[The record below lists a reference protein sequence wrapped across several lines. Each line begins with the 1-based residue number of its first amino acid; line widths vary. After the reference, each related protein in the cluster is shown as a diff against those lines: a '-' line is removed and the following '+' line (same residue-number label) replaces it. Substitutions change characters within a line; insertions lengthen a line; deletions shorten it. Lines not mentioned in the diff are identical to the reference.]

1 MALDNKFDIN
11 NQNKVQSTPINT
23 GSTSNT
29 NGNESTTSKVISFEN
44 TTKENPIVET
54 IKTEEF
60 QQLTPEQ
67 QLAELKKKFPDIDE
81 KTLQETINTVKSTI
95 DQKET
100 SQQTTDTTSTNEN
113 VSEDEQLLNQY
124 AKEINKNNIDEVIA
138 HIKSKNPKELTQ
150 EEQKILQ
157 NYETQKNN
165 TKLIIRTETLEK
177 YINKYGDEIDNI
189 IPKSELNSKEWKS
202 KTPKEKLDA
211 RADAVISRLNPN
223 YDKITDPNVREK
235 VKAEFYDKIGEIIN
249 PDWDTFKPEDKS
261 KRIQMLAVMMDALET
276 SGKPISTILT
286 TDEQT
291 RKDIMKQYGG
301 RLINVIIA
309 DKNIDVTDPEWAQ
322 KNEKEQINAFADSVL
337 ETINPDFKTFS
348 EEKKQE
354 YRANFINKVGQ
365 EYIPNWDKLSN
376 DDKAKF
382 EKIFARQIS
391 AIKYSAE
398 TDGKIKTLEDYK
410 NCDPK
415 MQIELLERYEKAQK
429 LQISTKDKIIR
440 ETIKSNNTYKISKKE
455 ILKTIDNQLKNQ
467 NLSPEARAELEKFR
481 EETFLAS
488 KISDNPDEKNVATLI
503 STESDIKQ
511 KFKNNAKVYLQD
523 IAKTYNLENIEDIKN
538 NKEAMEYIF
547 ANCNDDKTRRRLCSL
562 LGVNPIDVPQSKA
575 QATDAMAQN
584 LISADIKG
592 IQNSTDALDKIG
604 AKKVVNNA
612 LSEAPKYVKDHNGRL
627 AIGEHAVNVDK
638 DYSNAVAKSWNNLEY
653 VTTEEAKALGRD
665 FDTSENVSNAAKSLF
680 TKTFVETAANDQIR
694 IEYGQELSKIDN
706 SSVTEGL
713 AAASNSVGNEYR
725 NQYNSYVET
734 AAQNYPPEQ
743 QANIRSAMKT
753 GEISQETL
761 SQTTPPSNENY
772 SNKTSEGNLGKDS
785 TNTATNKSA
794 TSEAANTQNANAGIQ
809 NNAPQPQ
816 VSGRTSVSDTTNI
829 YNTAAQTQNF
839 TTQLKQQNATE
850 PTYSTA
856 TSATENSTT
865 SAKNTSAKAQ
875 NSSIDDNFTT
885 EALQNKKEAVA
896 NNIENYQTKVE
907 TTNDE
912 QQAKELTTENL
923 EFIKL
928 LQENTEPTD
937 SEREKIRQI
946 FKNAG
951 TNINAIYTII
961 IDKYGSQAQDKF
973 LEILASNG
981 SSDSIRSF
989 VNGMKS
995 DSSIIKKLY
1004 THCSNQKL
1012 KSELLNMLP
1021 INDIISMIT
1030 TGQIKISDL
1039 GTTNYKRVIAELKQ
1053 SDPEKLNELF
1063 GEFENNIRDKISSG
1077 YTLNNADRLALQN
1090 YLTNNIEGMSNTKFS
1105 RYLQYLPIDTR
1116 EELVALKNNPKN
1128 KTEETENSQPQESK
1142 DSVDQANNA
1151 AKTNDLQTA
1160 KSQDEENIEKENKTQ
1175 SLAQEKEN
1183 KIFKDF
1189 ETQTVL
1195 NDGTKVKRKE
1205 TFGGISDNTDMYDD
1219 YEEISQ
1225 VNETPSMKDPVL
1237 TPGSYEWQVKYN
1249 KQMDY
1254 QPKTQ
1259 PTNLPEEDDGIL
1271 LGSNKVSQRL
1281 KIDKMKKKGPFYFN
1295 A

>member
-11 NQNKVQSTPINT
+11 NQNKIQSTPINT
-23 GSTSNT
+23 GSTSST
-29 NGNESTTSKVISFEN
+29 TGTESTSKVISFEN
-44 TTKENPIVET
+44 TTKQDPVVET

-81 KTLQETINTVKSTI
+81 KVLQETINTVKSTI
-95 DQKET
+95 EQKEN
-100 SQQTTDTTSTNEN
+100 SLQTTDTPSTNEN
-113 VSEDEQLLNQY
+113 VSEEEQLLNQY
-124 AKEINKNNIDEVIA
+124 AKEINKNNIDDVIA
-138 HIKSKNPKELTQ
+138 HIKLKNPKELTP

-157 NYETQKNN
+157 NYESPKTN

-189 IPKSELNSKEWKS
+189 IPKNKLNTEEWKN
-202 KTPKEKLDA
+202 KTPKEKLDE
-211 RADAVISRLNPN
+211 RADAVISRLNPD
-223 YDKITDPNVREK
+223 YDKITDPTVREK

-249 PDWDTFKPEDKS
+249 PDWDTFTPEDKS

-286 TDEQT
+286 ANEQT

-301 RLINVIIA
+301 RLINVILA

-337 ETINPDFKTFS
+337 ETINPAFKTFN

-354 YRANFINKVGQ
+354 YRDNFINKIGQ

-376 DDKAKF
+376 EDKAKY

-391 AIKYSAE
+391 AIKYSVD
-398 TDGKIKTLEDYK
+398 TDGRIKTFEDFK
-410 NCDPK
+410 DCTPK
-415 MQIELLERYEKAQK
+415 QQIELIEKYEQAQH
-429 LQISTKDKIIR
+429 LPISETDKIIR
-440 ETIKSNNTYKISKKE
+440 EAIKSKNTYKISNKDV
-455 ILKTIDNQLKNQ
+455 IKTIDKKLKDKD
-467 NLSPEARAELEKFR
+467 LSPETRAELEKLR
-481 EETFLAS
+481 EEKVLAS
-488 KISDNPDEKNVATLI
+488 KISDNPDEETLATLN
-503 STESDIKQ
+503 STESDIKH

-592 IQNSTDALDKIG
+592 IQTSTDVLHKIG
-604 AKKVVNNA
+604 AKKVVKNA
-612 LSEAPKYVKDHNGRL
+612 LYETPKYVKEHNGRL
-627 AIGEHAVNVDK
+627 AIGGHAVNVDK

-665 FDTSENVSNAAKSLF
+665 FNTSENVSNAAKSLF

-694 IEYGQELSKIDN
+694 VEYGQELSKIDN

-809 NNAPQPQ
+809 NDAPQPQ

-839 TTQLKQQNATE
+839 TAQLKQQNVTE

-875 NSSIDDNFTT
+875 NSAIDDNFTT

-896 NNIENYQTKVE
+896 NNIENYQTRVE
-907 TTNDE
+907 TTNKE
-912 QQAKELTTENL
+912 QQAKELSTENL
-923 EFIKL
+923 EFIDNL
-928 LQENTEPTD
+928 LQENTEPTN

-1030 TGQIKISDL
+1030 AGQIKISDL

-1254 QPKTQ
+1254 QPKTP

-1281 KIDKMKKKGPFYFN
+1281 KIDKMKKRGPFYFN

>member
-23 GSTSNT
+23 GSTSST
-29 NGNESTTSKVISFEN
+29 TGTESTSKVISFEN
-44 TTKENPIVET
+44 TTKQDPVVET

-150 EEQKILQ
+150 KEQKILQ

-511 KFKNNAKVYLQD
+511 KFKGNEKAYLQD

-547 ANCNDDKTRRRLCSL
+547 ANCNDDKTRRRLCRL
-562 LGVNPIDVPQSKA
+562 LGVNPKDVPQSKA

-592 IQNSTDALDKIG
+592 IQTSTDVLHKIG
-604 AKKVVNNA
+604 AKKIVNNA
-612 LSEAPKYVKDHNGRL
+612 LYEAPKYVKDHNGRL

-785 TNTATNKSA
+785 TNTTTNKSA
-794 TSEAANTQNANAGIQ
+794 TSEAANTQNSNEVIQ
-809 NNAPQPQ
+809 NDTPQ
-816 VSGRTSVSDTTNI
+816 VSGRTSVSDTTSI

-865 SAKNTSAKAQ
+865 SANNTSAKAQ

-907 TTNDE
+907 STNEE
-912 QQAKELTTENL
+912 QQAKELSTENL
-923 EFIKL
+923 EFIDKL

-951 TNINAIYTII
+951 TNINAIYSII
-961 IDKYGSQAQDKF
+961 IDRYGSQAQDKF

-989 VNGMKS
+989 VNGMKN

-1030 TGQIKISDL
+1030 AGQIKISDL

-1116 EELVALKNNPKN
+1116 EELVALKNNPKT
-1128 KTEETENSQPQESK
+1128 KTEEAENSQPQESK

>member
-81 KTLQETINTVKSTI
+81 KVLQETINTVKSTI
-95 DQKET
+95 EQKEN
-100 SQQTTDTTSTNEN
+100 SLQKTDTPSTNEN
-113 VSEDEQLLNQY
+113 VSEEEQLLNQY
-124 AKEINKNNIDEVIA
+124 AKEINKNNIDDVIA
-138 HIKSKNPKELTQ
+138 HIKLKNPKELTP

-157 NYETQKNN
+157 NYESPKTN

-286 TDEQT
+286 ANEQT

-503 STESDIKQ
+503 STESDIKH

-547 ANCNDDKTRRRLCSL
+547 ANCNDDKTRRRLCRL
-562 LGVNPIDVPQSKA
+562 LGVNPKDVPQSKA

-604 AKKVVNNA
+604 AKKIVNNA
-612 LSEAPKYVKDHNGRL
+612 LYEAPKYVKDHNGRL

-713 AAASNSVGNEYR
+713 AAASNSVGDEYR

-1105 RYLQYLPIDTR
+1105 RYLQYLPIDAR
-1116 EELVALKNNPKN
+1116 EELVALKNNPKT
-1128 KTEETENSQPQESK
+1128 KTEEAENSQPQESK

-1219 YEEISQ
+1219 YEEIPQ